1 MITVQ
6 EIVNRVISELD
17 AEGNGYFDFNRDFK
31 PAINSAIEWTVSVI
45 TPLIGV
51 KKFPE
56 ETFRELTYTNVWQ
69 TNRYSGVIF
78 NPADLSNGK
87 DYWTILAIM
96 PLPTVVVLDAPDL
109 IPNLPGIYYT
119 EIAPFFGIETY
130 NAPIV
135 TQIWNA
141 VGTTL
146 LEPQQSTFRP
156 ELSHIDSTNMCNR
169 IPIEEW
175 NKRKTNRFSAGFKSR
190 VSTFTQ
196 WAYLNASNYT
206 STFGGYQLAVPREI
220 KISPD
225 ISQQLVSIMY
235 ITTPGLITAITDT
248 IPYPETM
255 IAPLVQK
262 TMSII
267 SIKENTGSNLYNI
280 TNNELLQIMKA
291 M

>member
-1 MITVQ
+1 VITVQ

-267 SIKENTGSNLYNI
+267 SIKENTGSNLYQI

>member
-135 TQIWNA
+135 TQMWNA

-156 ELSHIDSTNMCNR
+156 ELSHIDSTNMCDR

-175 NKRKTNRFSAGFKSR
+175 NKRKTNRFSAGFKSA

-206 STFGGYQLAVPREI
+206 STFGGYKLTVPREI

-225 ISQQLVSIMY
+225 VSQQLVSIMY

-267 SIKENTGSNLYNI
+267 SIKENTGSNLYQI

>member
-1 MITVQ
+1 VITVQ

-267 SIKENTGSNLYNI
+267 SIKENTGSKLYQI